1 MRENKTTHNQ
11 NIIIQIH
18 NVQNNTNFTIKEKQ
32 DKIKDLMKR
41 LKLNP
46 NL

>member
-18 NVQNNTNFTIKEKQ
+18 NIQNNKNFTLQEKN
-32 DKIKDLMKR
+32 DKIKDLMAR
-41 LKLNP
+41 LKLNC
-46 NL
+46 NI